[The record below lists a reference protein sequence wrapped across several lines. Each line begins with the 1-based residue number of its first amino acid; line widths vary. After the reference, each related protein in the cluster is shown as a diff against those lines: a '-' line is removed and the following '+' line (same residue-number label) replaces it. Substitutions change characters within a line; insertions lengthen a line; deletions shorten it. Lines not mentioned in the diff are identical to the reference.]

1 MNQLYLWPGTIAL
14 HIFPL
19 LTIVLGNRNLAM
31 PVQVSPIRRYH
42 LMATM
47 NQLNLDTGGPG
58 IFALQSFLKLQS
70 CQVTST
76 GISFVCI
83 SLTNSPLSLHSIS
96 LTNLPLKCKLS
107 LT

>member
-1 MNQLYLWPGTIAL
+1 MNQLYLWRGTVAL
-14 HIFPL
+14 RIFPL
-19 LTIVLGNRNLAM
+19 LTIVLGNRNLAL
-31 PVQVSPIRRYH
+31 PVQVSPIRRCH
-42 LMATM
+42 QMATM
-47 NQLNLDTGGPG
+47 NQLNLDTGGPD

-70 CQVTST
+70 CRVNAT

-107 LT
+107 LI